1 MARRNRGQ
9 GSQGNAQGRAQGR
22 VRGRVQQRARGSAQ
36 RGGTDRTGAA
46 GRKRSTLDL
55 GAIEGYAKRL
65 AEQSR
70 SSRGTSGPE
79 LAGAASA
86 LAGGSF
92 ASRFMESGTH
102 SSEEDFRKEVADQFA
117 VIEER
122 LQRLEAQVQ
131 GAGELEGTGDPAKPE
146 GETSPDVGR

>member
-1 MARRNRGQ
+1 
-9 GSQGNAQGRAQGR
+9 
-22 VRGRVQQRARGSAQ
+22 
-36 RGGTDRTGAA
+36 
-46 GRKRSTLDL
+46 
-55 GAIEGYAKRL
+55 
-65 AEQSR
+65 
-70 SSRGTSGPE
+70 
-79 LAGAASA
+79 SA